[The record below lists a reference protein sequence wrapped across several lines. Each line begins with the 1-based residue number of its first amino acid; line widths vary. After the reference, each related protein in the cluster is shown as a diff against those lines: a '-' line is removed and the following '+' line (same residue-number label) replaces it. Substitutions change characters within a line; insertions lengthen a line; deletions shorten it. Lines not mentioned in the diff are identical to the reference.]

1 MTVESAR
8 AERVLNDAFSR
19 FKQSHAEITLAIA
32 TIKLSLSE
40 RRAACPASGAV
51 ADGKPAPSKL
61 AASITADGSDCR
73 SFVPGSPSASLIPTV
88 DMLE

>member
-8 AERVLNDAFSR
+8 AERVLDNAFSR

-40 RRAACPASGAV
+40 RRAARSASGAV
-51 ADGKPAPSKL
+51 PESKPAPSKL
-61 AASITADGSDCR
+61 ASSKTEDRGDCR
-73 SFVPGSPSASLIPTV
+73 SFGSPSASLIPTV

>member
-8 AERVLNDAFSR
+8 AERVLDNAFSR

-32 TIKLSLSE
+32 IIKLSLSE
-40 RRAACPASGAV
+40 RRAARPASSAV
-51 ADGKPAPSKL
+51 ADGKPVPCKLAPSM
-61 AASITADGSDCR
+61 TEDRGDCR

-88 DMLE
+88 DVLE